1 MGILLDILCIGLL
14 AASAVVFAQKSVSSS
29 LLSLGA
35 LLLALTAAFLLSLPL
50 GAAGRPLIAP
60 TVEKTAAYRL
70 ADLFFPLPHLA
81 TGRETV
87 EALDFDELIRTNPP
101 AFQKILDR
109 YGADIGTLRGLPE
122 THDSAAVLD
131 AVTGRYS
138 RTLSRAVS
146 YAVLFCLA
154 FPGRQAGPKAGGGR
168 PGAPAAPAGSAAADS
183 ARPGP
188 AGRPASGSFR
198 WPFCWN
204 GWRRWWA
211 AIPWFFIGRYAEK
224 RLFFIKFLIK

>member
-60 TVEKTAAYRL
+60 TVEKNAAYRL
-70 ADLFFPLPHLA
+70 ADLFSAPHLA

-87 EALDFDELIRTNPP
+87 EALDFDELIQTNPP

-109 YGADIGTLRGLPE
+109 YGADIGTLRSLPE

-146 YAVLFCLA
+146 YAVLFWLVFLVGKLVQKRVEGGLVSPPPLGLLA
-154 FPGRQAGPKAGGGR
+154 GLLWIFSLAVLLEWLVPVMGRDSVVFSEDMLK
-168 PGAPAAPAGSAAADS
+168 SA
-183 ARPGP
+183 
-188 AGRPASGSFR
+188 SFYQIL
-198 WPFCWN
+198 N
-204 GWRRWWA
+204 Q
-211 AIPWFFIGRYAEK
+211 INLFI
-224 RLFFIKFLIK
+224 RL